1 MYKHVIKCGS
11 RTALNAWKSKTVNK
25 CICPVNLKY
34 PKQKLLLLKEQEVRQ
49 QQILQKQQLCIYFQ
63 SSLKK
68 SPPLLPPPTTTSP
81 TPQVISTCQLSNR
94 IIHIRHLQSYH
105 QRCRNAVVDLKT
117 TTRSL
122 STSTTTTTTTTNT
135 TACANIVANKQKPY
149 SLVFC
154 RVLTPSWFNLQ
165 RNKSKFYQ
173 NNKNTYKFILENCH
187 LNTLIGGKSY
197 VKLQKQFYRDY
208 SSISLGA
215 PLKTSEAPLLGDL
228 CEKYCSILSRTSAD
242 LATSSSNKTSKD
254 CTDSETSANSEV
266 NMAACQQ
273 KEFKRLPTNVV
284 PTHYELELKPN
295 LEAFT
300 FEGITSVQ
308 LKITEPT
315 TTITLNALDISI
327 KTSEF
332 EVNGEV
338 LKPLK
343 VSYSTEN
350 ETATLSFE
358 KELPVGVVGNL
369 NMTFTGELNDKM
381 KGFYRSKYFTQNGE
395 ERYAGVT
402 QFEATDARRCFPCW
416 DEPAIKSTF
425 DVALVVPEDRVALS
439 NMPVKTE
446 KSLEGG
452 LRRITFDR
460 TPIMSTYLVAV
471 VVGEYDYVEGKSE
484 DGVLVRVYTP
494 VGKKEQG
501 LFALEVAT
509 KVLPYYKSYFNI
521 AYPLPKMD
529 LIAISDF
536 SAGAMENWGLV
547 TYRETFV
554 LVDPKNTSLMRKQ
567 SIALTVGHEIA
578 HQWFGNLVTMEWWTH
593 LWLNEGYASF
603 VEFLCVHH
611 LFPEYDIWTQ
621 FVTDMYTR
629 ALELDSL
636 KNSHP
641 IEVPVG
647 HPCEIDEI
655 FDEISYNK
663 GASVIRMLH
672 DYIGED
678 DFRKGMNIYL
688 TRHQYKNTF
697 TEDLW
702 AALEE
707 ASSKPVANVMSSWI
721 KLKGFPVVSVEC
733 EQLEGNKRLLR
744 LKQNKFTADGSKP
757 DDDYSWVIPIT
768 VSTSKNPKSIA
779 KTFLLDQKSMEV
791 VLEDVS
797 ADDWIKINPGTV
809 GYYRTRYSKE
819 MLEKLMP
826 AVRNMELP
834 PLDRLGLIDDMFAMV
849 QAGQAS
855 TAEVLEL
862 IDSYRN
868 ETNYTVW
875 TAITNSLS
883 NLHILI
889 SHTDLMDH
897 FNKYGEKLY
906 RPVAERLGWEVKE
919 GENHL
924 DTLLRSL
931 VLSRLVSFRC
941 KDIISEAQKRFRDH
955 ANNVCPIPADLRST
969 CYKAVLQDGDEAI
982 FEEMLSL
989 YRATDLHE
997 EQDRISRALGC
1008 IGNVDILRKVIDFA
1022 MSGEVRAQDSVFVI
1036 VAVAVNPKG
1045 RDMAWEFFKE
1055 NNQKLF
1061 EQYQGGFLL
1070 ARLIKYLIENFASE
1084 ERALEVEE
1092 FFKTKQFPGTERT
1105 VSQAVE
1111 TIRLNAAWLKRDRDS
1126 LTAYLKQQ

>member
-11 RTALNAWKSKTVNK
+11 RTALNAWKSKTVDK
-25 CICPVNLKY
+25 CIICPVNLKY
-34 PKQKLLLLKEQEVRQ
+34 PKQKLLQL
-49 QQILQKQQLCIYFQ
+49 KQQELLQIQQRVYFQ
-63 SSLKK
+63 SPHKK
-68 SPPLLPPPTTTSP
+68 SPPSP
-81 TPQVISTCQLSNR
+81 TIQVVSTCQLSTR

-105 QRCRNAVVDLKT
+105 QRCRYAAVDFKT
-117 TTRSL
+117 IRSL
-122 STSTTTTTTTTNT
+122 STSTTTTTTITTNT
-135 TACANIVANKQKPY
+135 TACAIIVANKQKPH
-149 SLVFC
+149 SLVC
-154 RVLTPSWFNLQ
+154 RVLTPSSLKLQ
-165 RNKSKFYQ
+165 TFPSFLK
-173 NNKNTYKFILENCH
+173 NKNTISLENCH

-197 VKLQKQFYRDY
+197 VKVQKQFYRDY

-215 PLKTSEAPLLGDL
+215 SLKNSEAPLLGDL
-228 CEKYCSILSRTSAD
+228 CEKYRAIISRTSAD
-242 LATSSSNKTSKD
+242 LATHSETQSKD
-254 CTDSETSANSEV
+254 TSAAT
-266 NMAACQQ
+266 MAATQQ
-273 KEFKRLPTNVV
+273 KEFQRLPTNVV

-300 FEGITSVQ
+300 FEGKTSVQ
-308 LKITEPT
+308 LQIASPT
-315 TTITLNALDISI
+315 NAITLNALDIVI
-327 KTSEF
+327 KSSEI
-332 EVNGEV
+332 EVNGEI

-350 ETATLSFE
+350 ETATLMFE
-358 KELPVGVVGNL
+358 KELPVGVVGKL

-381 KGFYRSKYFTQNGE
+381 KGFYRSKYFTQGGE

-416 DEPAIKSTF
+416 DEPALKSTF

-439 NMPVKTE
+439 NMPVKSE
-446 KSLEGG
+446 DSLEGG
-452 LRRITFDR
+452 LRRINFDR

-702 AALEE
+702 AALGE

-721 KLKGFPVVSVEC
+721 KLKGFPVVSVDC
-733 EQLEGNKRLLR
+733 EQLDGNKRLLR
-744 LKQNKFTADGSKP
+744 LTQNKFTADGSMP
-757 DDDYSWVIPIT
+757 DGDYTWVIPIT
-768 VSTSKNPKSIA
+768 ISTSKNPNSIA
-779 KTFLLDQKSMEV
+779 KTVLLDQKSMEV
-791 VLEDVS
+791 VLDDVN
-797 ADDWIKINPGTV
+797 ADDWIKVNPGTV

-906 RPVAERLGWEVKE
+906 RPVAERLGWEVRE

-941 KDIISEAQKRFRDH
+941 KDVIIEAQKRFRDH
-955 ANNVCPIPADLRST
+955 ANNVCPVPADLRST
-969 CYKAVLQDGDEAI
+969 CYKAVLQDGDQAI

-989 YRATDLHE
+989 YRSTDLHE

-1008 IGNVDILRKVIDFA
+1008 IGNVDILRKVIEFA

-1045 RDMAWEFFKE
+1045 RDMAWQFFKD
-1055 NNQKLF
+1055 NNQKLL

-1092 FFKTKQFPGTERT
+1092 FFKNKQFPGTERT

-1126 LTAYLKQQ
+1126 LTEYLKKE